1 MAVPTLAMTYEDLMK
16 EISYEIGTG
25 RAVPTDAGELADV
38 KAVLERAI
46 RRWLQPPIDQ
56 FGRLHRWSFLRPIYG
71 FSTGVTDTIGGVSST
86 TITASGTPF
95 LDEMVGAT
103 ISVPTRDETAV
114 ITAVNSTSEIEIDAA
129 FSAVVNGDAFEVYGY
144 YQFRM
149 PDNFSSLIAGPYF
162 TTTQRPCD
170 DIEVTSEGRIRS
182 YRQHG
187 QTTGTPRYAAL
198 RVVHDSG
205 NQPTHYEM
213 ILHPPPDKIYS
224 LSIQHAIAQDK
235 PDYVNASSKYPPGAS
250 LYSEAI
256 SALCLAVVEEQYFPR
271 NETRRVEWRN
281 QLMTA
286 LQADRTKAANLNLGR
301 MHDPGNWPSDDP
313 ELAGWVD
320 GSVTYTS
327 YTP

>member
-1 MAVPTLAMTYEDLMK
+1 M
-16 EISYEIGTG
+16 
-25 RAVPTDAGELADV
+25 
-38 KAVLERAI
+38 
-46 RRWLQPPIDQ
+46 
-56 FGRLHRWSFLRPIYG
+56 RWSAR
-71 FSTGVTDTIGGVSST
+71 
-86 TITASGTPF
+86 
-95 LDEMVGAT
+95 T

-129 FSAVVNGDAFEVYGY
+129 FSAVVNGTLSRVYGY

-187 QTTGTPRYAAL
+187 QTTGRPATPPC
-198 RVVHDSG
+198 VWVHDSG

-235 PDYVNASSKYPPGAS
+235 PDYVNASSKYPPGRRSTPKPSRRCAWRWSRNSISPATRPAAS
-250 LYSEAI
+250 SGGT
-256 SALCLAVVEEQYFPR
+256 
-271 NETRRVEWRN
+271 N
-281 QLMTA
+281 
-286 LQADRTKAANLNLGR
+286 
-301 MHDPGNWPSDDP
+301 
-313 ELAGWVD
+313 
-320 GSVTYTS
+320 
-327 YTP
+327 